1 MSFITDNDAD
11 LKLPPSLASLVKFC
25 GFILLV
31 YFIVASYLLLRGERK
46 TLLEDLSESTLRDLV
61 RSIGTKVTF
70 RARRV
75 PAVSELL
82 DFDPHMFSV
91 IPRHFLPDVKNLC
104 WYEELRGNVSA
115 DPYGSNLFGRLS
127 SNMRIAFERLSAT
140 FRQRLILHDGKLQ
153 RLRCLPYFYI
163 VGQSKCGTTDLY
175 ERLRLHPDV
184 HLTPPKEP
192 HWWCR
197 KRFGINRP
205 GDPPLTRFPLDHY
218 LDLFDPVAQRIQ
230 HRLLGNSSSRSS
242 IITGEATATTMWDN
256 LAWSYLHDISREAE
270 PPSLSQDFIH
280 AVQPDARLIAILR
293 DPVERLYS
301 DYLYFGTSNE
311 SPLDFHQ
318 KVCESLR
325 LFDACLRDAGLRAC
339 VYSSTLYYAMSVRLQ
354 VGLYVMFILDWL
366 SVFSRDQ
373 LLVLRL
379 EDHAANVTH
388 SMNRVFHF
396 LQLGPVS
403 KQTERLIRRRPVANT
418 RDPSD
423 RKLGPM
429 KPVTRELLRQ
439 FYAPFNQKLSA
450 VLQDESFMW

>member
-1 MSFITDNDAD
+1 M
-11 LKLPPSLASLVKFC
+11 
-25 GFILLV
+25 
-31 YFIVASYLLLRGERK
+31 ASYLLSGERK

-91 IPRHFLPDVKNLC
+91 IPPHFLPDVKNPC

-140 FRQRLILHDGKLQ
+140 FKKQLILRNGKLQ

-163 VGQSKCGTTDLY
+163 VGQPKCGTTDLY

-192 HWWCR
+192 HWWSR
-197 KRFGINRP
+197 KRFGIIRP

-242 IITGEATATTMWDN
+242 IITGEASASTMWDN

-270 PPSLSQDFIH
+270 PPSLVQDFIH
-280 AVQPDARLIAILR
+280 VVQPDVQLIAILR

-301 DYLYFGTSNE
+301 DYLYFGTSNK
-311 SPLDFHQ
+311 SALDFHQ

-339 VYSSTLYYAMSVRLQ
+339 VYSGALYNAMSVRLQ

-396 LQLGPVS
+396 LRLGPVS
-403 KQTERLIRRRPVANT
+403 EQTERLISRRPVANT
-418 RDPSD
+418 RHQSD
-423 RKLGPM
+423 RNLGPM
-429 KPVTRELLRQ
+429 EPVTREMLRQ

-450 VLQDESFMW
+450 VLQDESFTW

>member
-1 MSFITDNDAD
+1 MSHRKFTSGSLQLKVPHDAQQR
-11 LKLPPSLASLVKFC
+11 LPSHANLAKFC
-25 GFILLV
+25 GFILLMF
-31 YFIVASYLLLRGERK
+31 FIMASYLLSGERK
-46 TLLEDLSESTLRDLV
+46 TLLEDLSESTLTDLV

-91 IPRHFLPDVKNLC
+91 IPRHFLPDVKNPC
-104 WYEELRGNVSA
+104 WYEELRGNMSA

-127 SNMRIAFERLSAT
+127 SKMRIAFERLSAT
-140 FRQRLILHDGKLQ
+140 FKKQLIQHDGKLQ

-163 VGQSKCGTTDLY
+163 IGQPKCGTTDLY

-184 HLTPPKEP
+184 HLTLPKEP
-192 HWWCR
+192 HWWSR
-197 KRFGINRP
+197 KRFGIIRP
-205 GDPPLTRFPLDHY
+205 GDPPLTHFPLDHY
-218 LDLFDPVAQRIQ
+218 LDLFDSVAQRIQ
-230 HRLLGNSSSRSS
+230 HRLLGNSSSSSS
-242 IITGEATATTMWDN
+242 IITGEASASTMWDN
-256 LAWSYLHDISREAE
+256 LAWLYLHDISREAE
-270 PPSLSQDFIH
+270 PPSLVQDFIH

-301 DYLYFGTSNE
+301 DYLYFGTSNK
-311 SPLDFHQ
+311 SALDFHQ

-354 VGLYVMFILDWL
+354 VGLYVVFILDWL

-379 EDHAANVTH
+379 EDHAANLTH

-396 LQLGPVS
+396 LQSGV
-403 KQTERLIRRRPVANT
+403 
-418 RDPSD
+418 
-423 RKLGPM
+423 
-429 KPVTRELLRQ
+429 
-439 FYAPFNQKLSA
+439 
-450 VLQDESFMW
+450 